1 MAGPV
6 KVDLEEAQQCKAIRM
21 IEFLFAFCLSEVN
34 GKDAPKCN
42 ERLLGRAFEKVKKIA
57 NDDRTLKRHLTDL

>member
-21 IEFLFAFCLSEVN
+21 IEYLFAFCLSGD

-42 ERLLGRAFEKVKKIA
+42 EKFLGRAFEEVKKIA
-57 NDDRTLKRHLTDL
+57 NNDRTLKRHLTGL